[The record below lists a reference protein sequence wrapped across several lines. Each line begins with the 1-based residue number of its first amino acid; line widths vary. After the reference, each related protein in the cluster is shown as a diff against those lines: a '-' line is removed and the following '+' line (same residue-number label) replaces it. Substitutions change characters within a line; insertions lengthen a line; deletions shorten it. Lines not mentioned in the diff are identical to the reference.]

1 MGINVPVRICG
12 VDVGVAVGD
21 TTYNNGSDS
30 PEHLQ
35 HLGGR
40 SSQLDW
46 GNLTAVGRR
55 VRDEDTP
62 RNALEKL
69 RNKQNRER
77 VAKVKHEDERVQQ
90 HETEDSRPAV
100 TNSAGDRT
108 SQHDTTN
115 GTNWPTRLES
125 GLPTSFDDE
134 SVAVVGW
141 DTEVLLESRQGDET
155 THEEHAVRLHNL

>member
-1 MGINVPVRICG
+1 MGKSVPVCIRG
-12 VDVGVAVGD
+12 VDISVAVGD

-46 GNLTAVGRR
+46 GNLTAVGRC
-55 VRDEDTP
+55 VRDEYTP

-69 RNKQNRER
+69 RNEQNWEG

-100 TNSAGDRT
+100 ADSAGDRT

-115 GTNWPTRLES
+115 STNWPTRLES
-125 GLPTSFDDE
+125 RLPTSFDDK
-134 SVAVVGW
+134 SAVVVG
-141 DTEVLLESRQGDET
+141 
-155 THEEHAVRLHNL
+155 